1 MSVSRHSLAVVTL
14 LSLCAPACGVLSPT
28 GPSGSG
34 TTIIGTATGSGLTAS
49 NHPSNPFVAGL
60 LAAIDTLTLAT
71 PVTAASGVTV
81 TVVGTGMTVEL
92 SGSGKFVLTDVPAG
106 TIQLHF
112 SGPGI
117 DAVLTIESVTTE
129 HIQLVVKLEGTSAKL
144 ESFNRIGAGNR
155 AQLEG
160 PISSINH
167 GDRSLRVA
175 NVEVKVHDV
184 PVRHGSTIVPFNQL
198 AIGHRVHVVGTME
211 NNHVVAQE
219 VKLQNTNAV
228 PTLNPVPAPD
238 SDDDPRVEVEGS
250 LSALGG
256 ACPGV
261 TFIVDGRTVRA
272 DSGTSF
278 KHGPC
283 EHLESGTW
291 VEVESTRQGDG
302 TLRAEKVEMKEIEF
316 TGSIASG
323 SACAPGQL
331 VVSGKT
337 VKTDASTSF
346 EKLPCGGFVAGV
358 TVEVKGTE
366 HPNGVIKA
374 IRLKYEGE

>member
-1 MSVSRHSLAVVTL
+1 MPACRRSLAVVSV
-14 LSLCAPACGVLSPT
+14 LSLFATACGDRPLPT
-28 GPSGSG
+28 APSAGSG
-34 TTIIGTATGSGLTAS
+34 ATISGTATGSGLTAS
-49 NHPSNPFVAGL
+49 NHPSNPFVAGM
-60 LAAIDTLTLAT
+60 LAAIDALTLAT

-81 TVVGTGMTVEL
+81 TVVGTGISVEL
-92 SGSGKFVLTDVPAG
+92 SGSGKFVLTGVPPG
-106 TIQLHF
+106 TIRLHF
-112 SGPGI
+112 SGPGT

-144 ESFNRIGAGNR
+144 ESFNRIDADNR

-160 PISSINH
+160 LISSINH

-175 NVEVKVHDV
+175 NVEVKVRDV

-198 AIGHRVHVVGTME
+198 AVGQRVHVVGTME

-219 VKLQNTNAV
+219 VVLQNTNGV
-228 PTLNPVPAPD
+228 PISNPPPG
-238 SDDDPRVEVEGS
+238 SGGDPRVELKGS

-261 TFIVDGRTVRA
+261 TFTVDGRAVRA

-278 KHGPC
+278 RHGPC

-291 VEVESTRQGDG
+291 VDVESTRQGDG

-316 TGSIASG
+316 TGVITSG
-323 SACAPGQL
+323 SACATGQL
-331 VVSGKT
+331 VVSGRT
-337 VKTDASTSF
+337 VKTYASTSF
-346 EKLPCGGFVAGV
+346 EKLLCGGFVAGV
-358 TVEVKGTE
+358 KVEVKGTE